1 MRSGRSNLG
10 PPFFAAQVDENISN
24 GLKELASMVSDL
36 QAMNPELGD
45 FTPQVNLRKRHAGE
59 TSDLLVTASLVV
71 IA

>member
-1 MRSGRSNLG
+1 
-10 PPFFAAQVDENISN
+10 
-24 GLKELASMVSDL
+24 MVSDL